1 MIFSYNFQQYD
12 ATTAVIS
19 PFDHGFLYGMGLFE
33 TWRTYGGASFLL
45 DRHLARLSEGLAQ
58 LHIRWTPDASQIDAE
73 VRALLAA
80 NNLTDGY
87 VRLSVSA
94 GIEPLG
100 LPTGDYT
107 TPNVVIM
114 VKSVGEAAFASN
126 APRDLQLLTTTRL
139 TPETDVRMK
148 SFHYMNSILG
158 KQEMAAYPW
167 AAQAEGLMLTA
178 GGDIAEGITSNVFFV
193 KDGVLHTPAVATGIL
208 PGVTRAFVI
217 ELAEQ
222 AGVPVE
228 QGFYTWDDLCGADE
242 IFITNSVQAIVPVR
256 QLFEQDGKAVSIA
269 NARLL
274 TTSLQQ
280 SYERAVQKVGDQD
293 Q

>member
-1 MIFSYNFQQYD
+1 
-12 ATTAVIS
+12 
-19 PFDHGFLYGMGLFE
+19 
-33 TWRTYGGASFLL
+33 
-45 DRHLARLSEGLAQ
+45 
-58 LHIRWTPDASQIDAE
+58 
-73 VRALLAA
+73 
-80 NNLTDGY
+80 
-87 VRLSVSA
+87 
-94 GIEPLG
+94 
-100 LPTGDYT
+100 
-107 TPNVVIM
+107 
-114 VKSVGEAAFASN
+114 
-126 APRDLQLLTTTRL
+126 
-139 TPETDVRMK
+139 
-148 SFHYMNSILG
+148 
-158 KQEMAAYPW
+158 
-167 AAQAEGLMLTA
+167 
-178 GGDIAEGITSNVFFV
+178 VFFV